1 MNIIIRIS
9 NIECNFIFIKYDT
22 RENLKMKNVISEYVQ
37 IKVND
42 VDTTE
47 TTNDKGTLTFLE
59 PFSHLIFWYSCVII
73 NIAIVVINANIRKP
87 MYQDLL
93 DLPLK

>member
-1 MNIIIRIS
+1 
-9 NIECNFIFIKYDT
+9 
-22 RENLKMKNVISEYVQ
+22 MKNVISEYIQ

-42 VDTTE
+42 VDTTA
-47 TTNDKGTLTFLE
+47 TTNDKGTFSFLE

-73 NIAIVVINANIRKP
+73 NIAIVVMNANIRNP